1 MGDGSRREGEGRGD
15 AAPGAPMDG
24 FTAFL
29 RTTPDPDAAAAL
41 PDARLRNARMRNR
54 AGFECARNAAPRLS
68 GAPNPR

>member
-41 PDARLRNARMRNR
+41 SVATLGDMRIR
-54 AGFECARNAAPRLS
+54 DRTGSIGPRNAAPRLS